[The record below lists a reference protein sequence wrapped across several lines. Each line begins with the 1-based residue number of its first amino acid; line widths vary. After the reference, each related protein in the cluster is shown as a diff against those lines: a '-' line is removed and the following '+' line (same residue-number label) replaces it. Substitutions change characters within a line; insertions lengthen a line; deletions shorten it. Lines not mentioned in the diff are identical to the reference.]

1 MTHLDNHSSIR
12 SLSLLTLAMTAGLL
26 TGCSGDGSAGSET
39 IFSGRYVA
47 FKSDASNLVA
57 GDNNGSSDIF
67 LHDTQTGTTTRVSV
81 DSAGTEANDN
91 SFRAAL
97 SADGRYVAFESIASN
112 LVAGDNNRTW
122 DIFLHDTQTG
132 ITTRVSVDS
141 AGTEGNG
148 GSYWAALS
156 ADGRYVAFESIASN
170 LVAGDNNGV
179 RDIFLHDTQTG
190 ITTRVSVDSAGT
202 EGNFSSN
209 RAALSAGGRY
219 VAFESTARNL
229 VAGDDNGTRDIFLH
243 DTQTGTTTR
252 VSVDSAGTEANGDS
266 YFPALSA
273 DGRYVAFESGA
284 SNLVAGD
291 DNGTRDIFLHDTQ
304 TGITTRVSVDSAGT
318 EANGDSYFPAL
329 SADGRYVVFTSDA
342 SNLVAGDDN
351 GTRDI
356 FLHDTQT
363 GTTTRVSV
371 DSAGTEANGDNYRA
385 ALSADGRYV
394 AFESG
399 ASNLVAGDNNGAW
412 DVFLHDTQTGTT
424 TRVSVD
430 SAGNEGESNS
440 TNPTLN

>member
-47 FKSDASNLVA
+47 FKSDASNLVS

-273 DGRYVAFESGA
+273 DGRYV
-284 SNLVAGD
+284 
-291 DNGTRDIFLHDTQ
+291 
-304 TGITTRVSVDSAGT
+304 
-318 EANGDSYFPAL
+318 
-329 SADGRYVVFTSDA
+329 VFTSDA